1 MRDPNRIYEFI
12 KVLTEGWAN
21 NPDLRFG
28 QIIENIKR
36 YSNKSDLFY
45 LEDEDMLKIIKDY
58 FDLDK

>member
-12 KVLTEGWAN
+12 KVLTEAWAN
-21 NPDLRFG
+21 NPDLRFS

-45 LEDEDMLKIIKDY
+45 LEDEDMLQIIKDY
-58 FDLDK
+58 FDLEA